1 MNAVTYIEETSRGM
15 QVIPLESTLLTDRRL
30 FLDEPITARTAVAF
44 TQAMLF
50 LTRTDQPI
58 YIYINCTGGEVNA
71 GLAIYDLLRSCPN
84 EIHMYCTGQACSMAA
99 ILFAAGQK
107 GRRYILPNSRVMI
120 HEVLLS
126 GGVSGSATSISRI
139 SDSILETRT
148 LLNGILAK
156 HTGKSIKEIE
166 KATSFDN
173 FMNAEEAVNFGICD
187 RIVSSIFNGKEQNKC
202 MNENMAC

>member
-44 TQAMLF
+44 TQAMLL

-58 YIYINCTGGEVNA
+58 RIYISCTGGEVNA

-84 EIHMYCTGQACSMAA
+84 EIHMYCIGQACSMAA
-99 ILFAAGQK
+99 ILLAAGQK

-156 HTGKSIKEIE
+156 HTGKNIQEIE
-166 KATSFDN
+166 QATAFDN
-173 FMNAEEAVNFGICD
+173 FMNAEEAVDFGICD
-187 RIVSSIFNGKEQNKC
+187 AIVGSVFEGKE
-202 MNENMAC
+202 